1 MAVQN
6 ALPAQKIP
14 VGIAFTIFCQ
24 NFASAVF
31 LVVSNV
37 IFTQSLTSEIRAHAP
52 SVSLEA
58 ALAAGASPS
67 AVRALVPAGS
77 PELGGVLLAFSNS
90 VDKVFY
96 LTIAC
101 CLGGL
106 FSALGMGWV
115 DTRKKKTPG
124 TG

>member
-1 MAVQN
+1 M
-6 ALPAQKIP
+6 
-14 VGIAFTIFCQ
+14 IFCQ

-96 LTIAC
+96 LIMAC

-106 FSALGMGWV
+106 LSALGMGWV

-124 TG
+124 TE